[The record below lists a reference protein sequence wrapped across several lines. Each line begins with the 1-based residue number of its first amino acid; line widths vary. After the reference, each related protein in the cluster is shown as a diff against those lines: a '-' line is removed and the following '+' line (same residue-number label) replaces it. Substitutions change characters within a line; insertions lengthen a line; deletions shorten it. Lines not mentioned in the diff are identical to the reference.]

1 MCARGGGCVVY
12 RDYDTDTCGGGGGCG
27 ALRLMISN
35 NV

>member
-1 MCARGGGCVVY
+1 MCACGGGCVVY
-12 RDYDTDTCGGGGGCG
+12 RDYDTDTCGGGGCG